1 MGLEADIRK
10 CNYDLVL
17 GFQVARLGGWNWP
30 KGGFLWR
37 QSGGR
42 EEKGN
47 LRILLGFYDLLVQLS
62 PTSAASGHHKS

>member
-37 QSGGR
+37 QGGSR

-47 LRILLGFYDLLVQLS
+47 LRILLGFYDLLGAVVS
-62 PTSAASGHHKS
+62 YF